1 MYPNL
6 PSGIVLVSDTRNG
19 LFILDVSEATSSIS
33 ELSQHPKSLVKIV
46 DIMGREV
53 NEKPNTLLIKIY
65 SDGSKQKVFRIE

>member
-1 MYPNL
+1 
-6 PSGIVLVSDTRNG
+6 
-19 LFILDVSEATSSIS
+19 
-33 ELSQHPKSLVKIV
+33 VKIV